1 MASLEP
7 GPEVPG
13 PRTAEAAGSGDTEV
27 CPPVMTSSG
36 QQEMILGNGGVELD
50 AGA

>member
-1 MASLEP
+1 VALPEP
-7 GPEVPG
+7 GAEVPG
-13 PRTAEAAGSGDTEV
+13 PRTAEAAVSGDTDV

-36 QQEMILGNGGVELD
+36 QQEMILGNRRVELD